1 MTKREV
7 LEDRAKSY
15 QRKITVANGRIKT
28 ARRLVEKNEAKLREV
43 LVELDQPQPI
53 KVSDHALV
61 RYMERGLELDLDTI
75 REQIVPQVLTQLV
88 HQVGGTGEFTIG
100 GVKYVVRNYCL
111 VTYMIAN
118 E

>member
-1 MTKREV
+1 MTKQQA
-7 LEDRAKSY
+7 LEERAKSY
-15 QRKITVANGRIKT
+15 QRKINVANGRIKT
-28 ARRLVEKNEAKLREV
+28 ARRLVEKNETKLKEI
-43 LVELDQPQPI
+43 LAELDQPQPI

-61 RYMERGLELDLDTI
+61 RYMERGLEIDLDTI
-75 REQIVPQVLTQLV
+75 RQQIVPQLLTQLV
-88 HQVGGTGEFTIG
+88 HQAGGNGEFTIE